1 MSLWQP
7 TTRKVKMI
15 YEDGS
20 FEEYNSIK
28 ECTKKNFN
36 GSNIELTKISKV
48 CSGSIKNKKFL
59 TLKNNKSVTFK
70 YSD

>member
-7 TTRKVKMI
+7 ITRKIRMI
-15 YEDGS
+15 YEDES

-28 ECTKKNFN
+28 ECNKKNFN
-36 GSNIELTKISKV
+36 SSKIQLVKISNI
-48 CSGSIKNKKFL
+48 CSGVIKNKKFL